1 VTGVLE
7 LDVVYTTTT
16 SDGRLFYFI
25 TVAPKDEFQAYKPAF
40 EQIINSIRLRE

>member
-1 VTGVLE
+1 LLE

-16 SDGRLFYFI
+16 DDGRLFYFI

-40 EQIINSIRLRE
+40 EQIINSIQLKK